1 MPRVVEI
8 LKKLTALFLFKIWHL
23 FIKDPVIAAVGE
35 TIEQAIAVT
44 KRLEYDDKSIK

>member
-23 FIKDPVIAAVGE
+23 FIKDPV
-35 TIEQAIAVT
+35 
-44 KRLEYDDKSIK
+44 YKSIGHDLFQIAYLVDYSQKDNQI